1 MTKTVEFCFNR
12 LYDANTNSVIARYEI
27 HRILFYAR
35 GAVDSPEAS
44 CFAFTWS
51 HGETQESAIFQCHV
65 FRCDIAEAV
74 TRVSGNFPLFIYLF
88 CNERCFYA
96 ACFAKAFQRVPK
108 SMTSSV
114 TSAIDMTGSITT
126 LSEAR
131 TLMYVFEVSLE
142 IKEDEGKVQ
151 RNYLWCVFFFCLSFN
166 KLLIGHI
173 FNGGERS

>member
-1 MTKTVEFCFNR
+1 M
-12 LYDANTNSVIARYEI
+12 YDATTNSVISRYEI

-35 GAVDSPEAS
+35 GAVDTPEAS

-74 TRVSGNFPLFIYLF
+74 TRVSGTVFSSLKKQLFNNY
-88 CNERCFYA
+88 CFRA
-96 ACFAKAFQRVPK
+96 ACFAKAFQRAPK

-114 TSAIDMTGSITT
+114 TSALDMMTGSITT

-142 IKEDEGKVQ
+142 IKEDEGKVNN
-151 RNYLWCVFFFCLSFN
+151 R
-166 KLLIGHI
+166 I
-173 FNGGERS
+173 

>member
-1 MTKTVEFCFNR
+1 MI
-12 LYDANTNSVIARYEI
+12 SRYEI

-35 GAVDSPEAS
+35 GAVDTPEAS

-74 TRVSGNFPLFIYLF
+74 TRVSGSFPTVIFVVAEIIAF
-88 CNERCFYA
+88 CFHA

-114 TSAIDMTGSITT
+114 TSAVDMTGSITT

-142 IKEDEGKVQ
+142 IKEDEGKVERWTYKKRLCCIYWVCFRGRFQ
-151 RNYLWCVFFFCLSFN
+151 QWRRIVVVLS
-166 KLLIGHI
+166 
-173 FNGGERS
+173 